1 MSRSENSVEKDAL
14 TVYSA
19 DHVISLECLTQH
31 KTTLRGKVSIAELP
45 HVAESTLDGNGWVTF
60 SLTFDL
66 DHEGRMTVQGTLD
79 ATLHVE
85 CQRCCQPMDLVLGA
99 SPRLVVVSAEEAEHL
114 DGESEPLVL
123 SGDPLQ
129 LGQLVEEEILLQI
142 PLIPRHADEACEW
155 IFKQQ

>member
-1 MSRSENSVEKDAL
+1 MSRSENSVENDAFK
-14 TVYSA
+14 VYSA

-31 KTTLRGKVSIAELP
+31 KTTMHGKVSIAELP
-45 HVAESTLDGNGWVTF
+45 HVAESTLNGDGWVTF

-79 ATLHVE
+79 ATLPVE
-85 CQRCCQPMDLVLGA
+85 CQRCCQPMELVLGA
-99 SPRLVVVSAEEAEHL
+99 SPRLVVVSEEEAEHL
-114 DGESEPLVL
+114 DGENEPLVL
-123 SGDPLQ
+123 SSEPLQ
-129 LGQLVEEEILLQI
+129 LGQLIEEEILLQI